1 MADLVSPKPTY
12 ETSDDP
18 PSYTAQDALGR
29 SARSAML
36 TGAAGLFIAS
46 VQNTVAKEQI
56 GAFGVFTRFGRTI
69 GLLSTYTRPLRRE
82 CRKWAAEI
90 EDDRGIY

>member
-12 ETSDDP
+12 ETTDDP
-18 PSYTAQDALGR
+18 QTYTPQDALGR

-69 GLLSTYTRPLRRE
+69 GLLSTYQTLP
-82 CRKWAAEI
+82 WV
-90 EDDRGIY
+90 DGG